1 STRRWRRGQPPAGW
15 RSSSGSSSCS
25 SPWISSC
32 HSSPAWDASSGMF
45 QYIDPVTDLRSS
57 MLRVL
62 VAALLGGL
70 IGVER
75 ERSHGEQKEEGFAGA
90 RTFPLFA
97 ILG

>member
-1 STRRWRRGQPPAGW
+1 
-15 RSSSGSSSCS
+15 
-25 SPWISSC
+25 
-32 HSSPAWDASSGMF
+32 MF

-97 ILG
+97 ILVLRKRKRPGRENAARGQAF